1 MTVPHGTSL
10 RGFACPTLRR
20 HYLIGSKMYL
30 KTMSAADSSSIN
42 FPETGP
48 DLRLI
53 TVSVEPPR
61 VLDEIAEWMHFQ
73 NM

>member
-1 MTVPHGTSL
+1 
-10 RGFACPTLRR
+10 
-20 HYLIGSKMYL
+20 MYL

-61 VLDEIAEWMHFQ
+61 VLDEIAEWMYFQ